1 MRLYRFINTDK
12 KIDVVVVTD
21 GSCEQKR
28 VFITESPRG
37 VVPAGSVNPSADEKA
52 GSDAF
57 LALGWKW
64 NVGESVQHE
73 ELVAFAKNNAL
84 TLTIEPQGLNEVV
97 AVNAE
102 WNDENAC
109 VLSVYTTVPAEK
121 EIEIYFL
128 NSVKLNNSI
137 GRYGVIRDDRKV
149 LTSKVN
155 GRTPMEFTL
164 ADLGLDAKE
173 NLNLVVMA
181 DAGVQKFEVVAKNS
195 K

>member
-1 MRLYRFINTDK
+1 MRLYRFIDTDK

-73 ELVAFAKNNAL
+73 ELVAFAENNTL
-84 TLTIEPQGLNEVV
+84 TLTIEPQGLNEIV
-97 AVNAE
+97 
-102 WNDENAC
+102 
-109 VLSVYTTVPAEK
+109 
-121 EIEIYFL
+121 
-128 NSVKLNNSI
+128 SVKDSV
-137 GRYGVIRDDRKV
+137 GRYGTIRGDKKV
-149 LTSKVN
+149 LISKVN
-155 GRTPMEFTL
+155 GRTPMEFSL
-164 ADLGLDAKE
+164 ADLGLSQKE
-173 NLNLVVMA
+173 DLNLVVMS
-181 DAGVQKFEVVAKNS
+181 DDGVQKFEVVAH
-195 K
+195 